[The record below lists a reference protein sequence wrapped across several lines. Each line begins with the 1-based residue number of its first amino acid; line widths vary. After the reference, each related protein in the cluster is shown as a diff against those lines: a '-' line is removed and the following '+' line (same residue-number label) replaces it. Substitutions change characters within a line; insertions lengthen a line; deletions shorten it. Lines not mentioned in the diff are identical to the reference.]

1 MVRVFAPATSANLNV
16 GFDILGVAL
25 RPLPRPAGE
34 LCPSALGDIVSL
46 EAAEADSFSVTGPW
60 AGAIGGPNVVPR
72 ALARVR
78 ELSGRAEP
86 AAVVL
91 HKGMPVGSGLGS
103 SAASAVAAV
112 AACDDFY
119 GKPLDPEGR
128 LALMGELE
136 AGLSG
141 GLHWDNLVPC
151 ALGGLRLGRA
161 ALPTPRGWLWLVAYP
176 GLRLETRRMRAVLPE
191 AVPLHDAVE
200 QAGRLGAFVDALH
213 RGEGR
218 AAAALMV
225 DPFAEPRRAPLIP
238 GFDAVK
244 RALLAAGALAAG
256 ISGSGP
262 TVFALFDDRSAA
274 LAALPAAEA
283 WARSGGASLGPSGE
297 APGGGFAL
305 LCETDERGA
314 RVLGPGEEA

>member
-25 RPLPRPAGE
+25 GPVGE
-34 LCPSALGDIVSL
+34 APALGDIVSL
-46 EAAEADSFSVTGPW
+46 EPAREDSFTVTGPW
-60 AGAIGGPNVVPR
+60 ARAIGGPNVVPR

-78 ELSGRAEP
+78 ELSGRSGP
-86 AAVVL
+86 ASVVL

-112 AACDDFY
+112 AACDEFY
-119 GKPLDPEGR
+119 GNPLGAEGR

-136 AGLSG
+136 AGMSG

-161 ALPTPRGWLWLVAYP
+161 ALPVPDGWTWLLAYP
-176 GLRLETRRMRAVLPE
+176 GLRLETRRMRAALPE
-191 AVPLHDAVE
+191 TVPLRDAVE
-200 QAGRLGAFVDALH
+200 QAARLGAFVDALH
-213 RGEGR
+213 RGDGR
-218 AAAALMV
+218 AAAALMI
-225 DPFAEPRRAPLIP
+225 DPFAEPARAPLIP
-238 GFDAVK
+238 GFAAIK
-244 RALLAAGALAAG
+244 SKLLAAGALAAG

-262 TVFALFDDRSAA
+262 AVFALFDDREAA
-274 LAALPAAEA
+274 RAALPATKA
-283 WARSGGASLGPSGE
+283 WAESTNESVAGS
-297 APGGGFAL
+297 GGFAL
-305 LCETDERGA
+305 LCDTDRRGA